1 MALPSSAG
9 QRSAAASDAAVG
21 PAAGCYPE
29 RPVVLVLPFP
39 LGGSTG
45 YTATVL
51 ARGLTAVFGQS
62 FSVEPRT
69 GNFGI
74 AALQYL
80 RDNPDGYTL
89 LVGNLTSNSMTPIFH
104 RDEMD
109 FDYLEEIAPISK
121 LADFPSVAM
130 TQVSAPADT
139 LAGFLAHLRRTT
151 GKLVYGTDFL
161 GAYVDVDAIALGKAS
176 NLSVAYHATDGASGI
191 LADLLAGRI
200 DIAFIN
206 VATATGN
213 IGKFKPLA
221 VYGEKRLPNFAD
233 VPTMAEAG
241 YPGIGTGNWQGLFAS
256 RRTPHEII
264 ARLHKAVISAMS
276 TEASR
281 EAFAAVNA
289 AIATSASPEAFA
301 EEIRSEMAKWGRLKP
316 EILALPQ
323 EDAQLRAGCAPP
335 PDAELP
341 RVRTR

>member
-1 MALPSSAG
+1 MTAGLTRNCSAIICSEGRRLSVSRARERICSRNARATSSARLTLGSGLTFSLRRVTGICMLSDNLGAAVNRRSTWLVTGRDVSMALPSSAG

-21 PAAGCYPE
+21 PDVGCYPE

-130 TQVSAPADT
+130 TQVSAPAD
-139 LAGFLAHLRRTT
+139 A
-151 GKLVYGTDFL
+151 
-161 GAYVDVDAIALGKAS
+161 
-176 NLSVAYHATDGASGI
+176 
-191 LADLLAGRI
+191 
-200 DIAFIN
+200 
-206 VATATGN
+206 
-213 IGKFKPLA
+213 
-221 VYGEKRLPNFAD
+221 
-233 VPTMAEAG
+233 
-241 YPGIGTGNWQGLFAS
+241 
-256 RRTPHEII
+256 
-264 ARLHKAVISAMS
+264 
-276 TEASR
+276 
-281 EAFAAVNA
+281 
-289 AIATSASPEAFA
+289 
-301 EEIRSEMAKWGRLKP
+301 
-316 EILALPQ
+316 
-323 EDAQLRAGCAPP
+323 
-335 PDAELP
+335 
-341 RVRTR
+341 